1 MPPGEQRSLRWS
13 AKSVEDLTAIW
24 SYLAEDASP
33 TVADR
38 QLEAIVAGSER
49 LRDWPHLG
57 RERWDLRR
65 GLRSIAASPYLIFYR
80 ISDTSVEVVR
90 VLHGQRD
97 LDAIFKD
104 NP

>member
-1 MPPGEQRSLRWS
+1 MPPGEPRSLRWS
-13 AKSVEDLTAIW
+13 AESLEDLTAIW
-24 SYLAEDASP
+24 RYLAEDASA

-38 QLEAIVAGSER
+38 QLEAILAASER

-65 GLRSIAASPYLIFYR
+65 GLRSISAPPHLVFYR

-90 VLHGQRD
+90 VLHGRRD
-97 LDAIFKD
+97 LGAIFKD